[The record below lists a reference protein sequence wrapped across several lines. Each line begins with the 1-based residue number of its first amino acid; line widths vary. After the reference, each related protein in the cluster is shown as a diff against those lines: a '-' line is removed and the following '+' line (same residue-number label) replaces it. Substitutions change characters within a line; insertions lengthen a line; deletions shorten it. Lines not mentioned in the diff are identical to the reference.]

1 MSSNSVFQA
10 PIHSYLQLP
19 ATRLALKIRRLEIGV
34 EELLQ
39 VFIDRINAVNGS
51 INAVV
56 ANRFSEA
63 LAEARE
69 VDEELHKMTQI
80 QRDELENEKP
90 LLGVPFTAKEAF
102 AVRGLPNSGGLVARK
117 DCIAEEDA
125 VAVGRLRQAGAIPIA
140 ISNCSELCM
149 WWESANRVYGRTS
162 NPFNRSKIVGGSSGG
177 EGAIIGAAGSVFGV
191 GSDKTNKQNE

>member
-19 ATRLALKIRRLEIGV
+19 ATRLASKIRRLEIGV

-80 QRDELENEKP
+80 Q
-90 LLGVPFTAKEAF
+90 
-102 AVRGLPNSGGLVARK
+102 
-117 DCIAEEDA
+117 
-125 VAVGRLRQAGAIPIA
+125 
-140 ISNCSELCM
+140 
-149 WWESANRVYGRTS
+149 
-162 NPFNRSKIVGGSSGG
+162 
-177 EGAIIGAAGSVFGV
+177 
-191 GSDKTNKQNE
+191 